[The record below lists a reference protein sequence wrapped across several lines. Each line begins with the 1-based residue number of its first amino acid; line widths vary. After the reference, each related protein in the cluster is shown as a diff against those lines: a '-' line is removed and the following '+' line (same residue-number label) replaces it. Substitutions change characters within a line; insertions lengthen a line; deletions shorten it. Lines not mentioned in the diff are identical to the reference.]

1 VSERDVVP
9 LGRDPEPP
17 ETPPPSRPPRLQ
29 NLAIAG
35 MTACAAIGTIA
46 ALALFTVT
54 LTEPVRRY
62 VSGAVLFAAVGFL
75 ACAATAVMSA
85 ARNTYA
91 RQPERP
97 GSDGGH

>member
-1 VSERDVVP
+1 MSERDVVP
-9 LGRDPEPP
+9 LGRDPAP
-17 ETPPPSRPPRLQ
+17 ETPPPPSRPPRLQ

-35 MTACAAIGTIA
+35 MTACAAIGAVA

-54 LTEPVRRY
+54 LTEPIRRY

-85 ARNTYA
+85 ARNTYPRGA
-91 RQPERP
+91 ERS
-97 GSDGGH
+97 GSDGPH